1 MGAAILVFAAAGY
14 FMVVSPKKAAS
25 ARLDEEI
32 ATASLELRDALA
44 ATAAQDDTQPIAVA
58 DIFRLSIAMPS
69 SPDMPGILLE
79 LSRIADETGIRFKSI
94 TPQLALPVAA
104 YQVVPID
111 VAFDGSFYALSDFL
125 FRLRTLVT
133 VRRGELHAA
142 GRLFSVSSVD
152 FAESDRGFPLLSATL
167 KLNAYIYGFNAAGGA
182 VPPPAVPPATTTEA
196 PPRRHRGDRK
206 RGDRLM
212 AKRVDP
218 LKAKAARQKK
228 IAIGGTVLLLA
239 LLGFQGPKTLKMLQG
254 PQPVT
259 APTSTAPAT
268 TTPGVTPAATTDG
281 EAVPAAAQPQLSAVA
296 DSDLAPEA
304 VQGQLAT
311 FERFSSK
318 DPFAQQAEPVASG
331 PARVSEPKDGTEK
344 EPADTKND
352 AKPAESAA
360 EGDGTADGGFTTGGS
375 TPEARRV
382 AAATS
387 ISVNGVAEDVAVEG
401 SFPKDEPTFVLVKIA
416 KNGKSVEIGI
426 AGGEYAGGDETIT
439 LALGKKLTLQN
450 TADGSR
456 YELELQAVQGFPL
469 PKKQ

>member
-1 MGAAILVFAAAGY
+1 
-14 FMVVSPKKAAS
+14 
-25 ARLDEEI
+25 
-32 ATASLELRDALA
+32 
-44 ATAAQDDTQPIAVA
+44 
-58 DIFRLSIAMPS
+58 
-69 SPDMPGILLE
+69 
-79 LSRIADETGIRFKSI
+79 
-94 TPQLALPVAA
+94 
-104 YQVVPID
+104 
-111 VAFDGSFYALSDFL
+111 
-125 FRLRTLVT
+125 
-133 VRRGELHAA
+133 
-142 GRLFSVSSVD
+142 
-152 FAESDRGFPLLSATL
+152 
-167 KLNAYIYGFNAAGGA
+167 
-182 VPPPAVPPATTTEA
+182 
-196 PPRRHRGDRK
+196 
-206 RGDRLM
+206 M

-268 TTPGVTPAATTDG
+268 TTPGVTPAAATGG

-331 PARVSEPKDGTEK
+331 PARVSEPKDGTEQA
-344 EPADTKND
+344 PVDTTND

-375 TPEARRV
+375 TPEAPEV

-456 YELELQAVQGFPL
+456 YELELQSVQGFPL
-469 PKKQ
+469 PKKK

>member
-1 MGAAILVFAAAGY
+1 
-14 FMVVSPKKAAS
+14 
-25 ARLDEEI
+25 
-32 ATASLELRDALA
+32 
-44 ATAAQDDTQPIAVA
+44 
-58 DIFRLSIAMPS
+58 
-69 SPDMPGILLE
+69 
-79 LSRIADETGIRFKSI
+79 
-94 TPQLALPVAA
+94 
-104 YQVVPID
+104 
-111 VAFDGSFYALSDFL
+111 
-125 FRLRTLVT
+125 
-133 VRRGELHAA
+133 
-142 GRLFSVSSVD
+142 
-152 FAESDRGFPLLSATL
+152 
-167 KLNAYIYGFNAAGGA
+167 
-182 VPPPAVPPATTTEA
+182 
-196 PPRRHRGDRK
+196 
-206 RGDRLM
+206 M

-218 LKAKAARQKK
+218 LKAKAAKQKK

-268 TTPGVTPAATTDG
+268 TTPGVAPAAG
-281 EAVPAAAQPQLSAVA
+281 GRPRMARRCRPPLS
-296 DSDLAPEA
+296 
-304 VQGQLAT
+304 
-311 FERFSSK
+311 RSSRRS
-318 DPFAQQAEPVASG
+318 PTPISRPRPSRASSPRSSASRARIRSRSRPNRSRPG

-344 EPADTKND
+344 EPVDTKND

-360 EGDGTADGGFTTGGS
+360 EGGGTADGGFTTGGS
-375 TPEARRV
+375 TPEAPEV